1 MYFITITNW
10 RRKLIYVI
18 SLILII
24 ALVAFIVPLILGFN
38 TTQTESQVKDD
49 EILTQPIKVQST
61 PKLNNSS
68 EIKLQK

>member
-38 TTQTESQVKDD
+38 TAQTESQVKDD